1 MTEIKAG
8 DDVAQNGRPA
18 PLTVTESAARRVR
31 RIIEAEGQPDLR
43 LRVSVSGGGCSGFQ
57 YGFALDSNSE
67 PDDVAIEKDGITVV
81 VDGMSLMY
89 VLGSKLDFVEDLTG
103 SYFKVSNP
111 NATASCG
118 CGTSFAI

>member
-1 MTEIKAG
+1 MAEIKA
-8 DDVAQNGRPA
+8 AEPPARPA
-18 PLTVTESAARRVR
+18 PINVSPSAARRVK
-31 RIIEAEGQPDLR
+31 RIIEAEGRDDLK

-57 YGFALDSNSE
+57 YNFALDDKSE

-89 VLGSKLDFVEDLTG
+89 VLGSELDFVEDLTG
-103 SYFKVSNP
+103 SYFRVSNP

>member
-8 DDVAQNGRPA
+8 DDVAQNSRPA
-18 PLTVTESAARRVR
+18 PLTVTENAARRVR

-57 YGFALDSNSE
+57 YGFALDSSSE

>member
-1 MTEIKAG
+1 MAEIKAAAP
-8 DDVAQNGRPA
+8 AQAGNRPP
-18 PLTVTESAARRVR
+18 PLEVTESAARRVR
-31 RIIEAEGQPDLR
+31 RIIEAEGRDDLR
-43 LRVSVSGGGCSGFQ
+43 LRVSVEGGGCSGFQ
-57 YGFALDSNSE
+57 YNFALDDTSE
-67 PDDVAIEKDGITVV
+67 PDDIAIEKDGVTVV

-103 SYFKVSNP
+103 SYFRVSNP

>member
-8 DDVAQNGRPA
+8 DNVAQNGRPA

-31 RIIEAEGQPDLR
+31 RIIEAEGQTDLR

-89 VLGSKLDFVEDLTG
+89 VLGSELDFVEDLTG
-103 SYFKVSNP
+103 SYFRVSNP